1 MDLTERPVDAVQLGR
16 AIAATRAER
25 GLKRGQ
31 LADAARVSYP
41 YLSELENG
49 TKHGSTQKIGQIA
62 AALGLTP
69 SQLLARAEALA
80 RGAEPAGTS
89 LTGGDGWGGAGSGA
103 AGSGGAGSGGAGS
116 GGAGWRAD
124 GGAARHHV
132 EAPEEAST
140 RLWPDDTRAAPPTLR
155 PLGRT
160 WERTEEIVVERVTR
174 AVRAEIERWLDLEL
188 EPAVREQVRAVLGRG
203 SETR

>member
-1 MDLTERPVDAVQLGR
+1 MDLTERTVDAVQLGR

-80 RGAEPAGTS
+80 RGAEPAGPS
-89 LTGGDGWGGAGSGA
+89 VTGGAGPRAGSGA
-103 AGSGGAGSGGAGS
+103 PGPDA
-116 GGAGWRAD
+116 AGWRAG
-124 GGAARHHV
+124 GGAARHRV

-140 RLWPDDTRAAPPTLR
+140 TLWPDDTSAAPPTLR

-160 WERTEEIVVERVTR
+160 WERTEEMVVERVTR

-188 EPAVREQVRAVLGRG
+188 EPAVRDQVRAVLGRG
-203 SETR
+203 TETR